1 MGCGVMCGIWAF
13 LGPNAGNYVVKLAP
27 PWLVHRGGQEGVS
40 FVCRVNGSFM
50 KMGNASAVAS
60 TLCLGHARYSTSG
73 PYGVELQ
80 PIVLG
85 DDFAWCSTVQ

>member
-1 MGCGVMCGIWAF
+1 MGIPRPQC
-13 LGPNAGNYVVKLAP
+13 GNYVVKLTP
-27 PWLVHRGGQEGVS
+27 PWLIHRGQEGVS

-50 KMGNASAVAS
+50 KVGDASTVAS

-85 DDFAWCSTVQ
+85 NDFAWCSTAQ